1 LAREGSAPERVFLAG
16 NVMID
21 TIVRILPE
29 ADRSLPAGFP
39 AQYALVTLHRPSNV
53 DDPDWLGSLLSC
65 MEQAGHGL
73 EVIFPVEDEDVTVYP
88 YGCMPEVLYAL
99 NNATISGRITL
110 PPDVTVEGTQVT
122 AKNLSD
128 RSQCD

>member
-1 LAREGSAPERVFLAG
+1 LAREGIAPERVFLAG

-21 TIVRILPE
+21 RI
-29 ADRSLPAGFP
+29 
-39 AQYALVTLHRPSNV
+39 

-65 MEQAGHGL
+65 LEQVGHGL

-110 PPDVTVEGTQVT
+110 PPGVTVEGTQVT

>member
-1 LAREGSAPERVFLAG
+1 LFTPSEDGDRNLAREGSAPERVFLAG

-65 MEQAGHGL
+65 LEQ
-73 EVIFPVEDEDVTVYP
+73 V
-88 YGCMPEVLYAL
+88 
-99 NNATISGRITL
+99 
-110 PPDVTVEGTQVT
+110 VT
-122 AKNLSD
+122 ASK
-128 RSQCD
+128 